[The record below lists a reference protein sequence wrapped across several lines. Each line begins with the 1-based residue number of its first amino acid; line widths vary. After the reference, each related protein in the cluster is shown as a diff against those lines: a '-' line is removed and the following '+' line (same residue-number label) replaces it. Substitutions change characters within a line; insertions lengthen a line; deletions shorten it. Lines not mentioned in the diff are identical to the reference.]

1 MPQAFAPDAGVEA
14 IWHSQTDTAGQYRV
28 LPDGRC
34 DLILCYA
41 NGANGLV
48 DILLVLTGPAARFH
62 DIDLIPGTGF
72 VGARFKPGHAA
83 RFLGLSPSDIPQ
95 DGLRG
100 RDALARCPWL
110 APMAA
115 PAPSHAAL
123 IDRLAGYLGALAQK
137 NPRPSARIRT
147 IAGAFH
153 ASAGRLGVGEIARI
167 HRVSPRHLAREWR
180 ELTGF
185 APKTYGMILQFQ
197 HALRLMQ
204 QSGLSASTAAHEA
217 GYADQAHMSR
227 AFRRFGG
234 FTPAKVMDVTLVTL
248 RG

>member
-14 IWHSQTDTAGQYRV
+14 IWHSRTDMAGRYRV

-34 DLILCYA
+34 DLVLRYADSA
-41 NGANGLV
+41 NGPV
-48 DILLVLTGPAARFH
+48 DILMVLTGAAARFH

-72 VGARFKPGHAA
+72 IGARFKPGHAA
-83 RFLGLSPSDIPQ
+83 RFLGLSPSAIPQ

-100 RDALARCPWL
+100 TDALARCPWL
-110 APMAA
+110 TPLLA
-115 PAPSHAAL
+115 PAMSHAAL
-123 IDRLAGYLGALAQK
+123 VDRLAGYLAASAQK
-137 NPRPSARIRT
+137 NPRPSARSRT

-153 ASAGRLGVGEIARI
+153 ASAGRLGVAEIARI
-167 HRVSPRHLAREWR
+167 HRMSSRHLAREWR

-204 QSGLSASTAAHEA
+204 QSGLSATAAAHEA

-234 FTPAKVMDVTLVTL
+234 FTPAKVIDVTLVSL
-248 RG
+248 LE